1 MAPDWL
7 PHQERVTAPLGSL
20 PPLRALPSFRA
31 HDARTVT
38 PTTAPTPE
46 TDTPTVTIE
55 QSISGQRS
63 SSSSMQVLTTAPS
76 PPQLTGERGGS
87 SGGGGG
93 GSGSRSVRGVRSS
106 SGGSG
111 GGEGDK
117 MKRLQKALDR
127 IRQLV
132 SSRKFVGARHGA
144 DGGERVDESQAEVGA
159 VSSAELDEE
168 VTRGLL
174 RAEVGA
180 DAIEDPWSV
189 FVAKQSAVCEATCA
203 ASGKRCSEE
212 GLRAINVC
220 SELEKYLKCQ
230 GCEVSFGADQPAL
243 VSEDAPAES
252 KPRMCLVNTEAP
264 TCLGFHKLTT
274 RLCAC
279 AAVRD

>member
-1 MAPDWL
+1 MATDWL

-31 HDARTVT
+31 HDERTAT

-46 TDTPTVTIE
+46 TDAPTVTIEQPTVTIE

-63 SSSSMQVLTTAPS
+63 SSS
-76 PPQLTGERGGS
+76 GGGGVGGSGSRSSRSSVS

-93 GSGSRSVRGVRSS
+93 
-106 SGGSG
+106 G

-132 SSRKFVGARHGA
+132 SSRSFGGAGGAVSSAVSSA
-144 DGGERVDESQAEVGA
+144 DGGARADDSQAETGA
-159 VSSAELDEE
+159 VSSAELDKE

-189 FVAKQSAVCEATCA
+189 FVGKQSADCEATCA
-203 ASGKRCSEE
+203 AVGKRCTEE

-220 SELEKYLKCQ
+220 SELEKYLKCR
-230 GCEVSFGADQPAL
+230 GCEVSYGTDQPAL

-279 AAVRD
+279 AAVLD

>member
-1 MAPDWL
+1 
-7 PHQERVTAPLGSL
+7 
-20 PPLRALPSFRA
+20 
-31 HDARTVT
+31 
-38 PTTAPTPE
+38 
-46 TDTPTVTIE
+46 
-55 QSISGQRS
+55 
-63 SSSSMQVLTTAPS
+63 
-76 PPQLTGERGGS
+76 
-87 SGGGGG
+87 
-93 GSGSRSVRGVRSS
+93 
-106 SGGSG
+106 
-111 GGEGDK
+111 

-132 SSRKFVGARHGA
+132 SSRTFVGARHGA

-189 FVAKQSAVCEATCA
+189 FVAKQSADCEATCA

-279 AAVRD
+279 AAVHD

>member
-1 MAPDWL
+1 M
-7 PHQERVTAPLGSL
+7 RVTPLGVRL
-20 PPLRALPSFRA
+20 GRLLAPAEGAGCLV
-31 HDARTVT
+31 ARTMLRIANVSEQM
-38 PTTAPTPE
+38 PLQWSALAPVGVDLDRTHGELPGYGAGG
-46 TDTPTVTIE
+46 
-55 QSISGQRS
+55 SSGGG
-63 SSSSMQVLTTAPS
+63 A
-76 PPQLTGERGGS
+76 GGS

-93 GSGSRSVRGVRSS
+93 GSGSRSVRSVRSS

-189 FVAKQSAVCEATCA
+189 FVAKQSADCEATCA

>member
-1 MAPDWL
+1 
-7 PHQERVTAPLGSL
+7 
-20 PPLRALPSFRA
+20 
-31 HDARTVT
+31 
-38 PTTAPTPE
+38 
-46 TDTPTVTIE
+46 
-55 QSISGQRS
+55 
-63 SSSSMQVLTTAPS
+63 
-76 PPQLTGERGGS
+76 
-87 SGGGGG
+87 
-93 GSGSRSVRGVRSS
+93 
-106 SGGSG
+106 
-111 GGEGDK
+111 

-132 SSRKFVGARHGA
+132 SSGKFVGARHGA
-144 DGGERVDESQAEVGA
+144 EGGERVDESQAEVGA

-168 VTRGLL
+168 VTRGLF

-189 FVAKQSAVCEATCA
+189 FVAKQSADCEATCA
-203 ASGKRCSEE
+203 ASGKRCTEE

-220 SELEKYLKCQ
+220 SELEKYLKCR
-230 GCEVSFGADQPAL
+230 GCEVSYGTDQPAL

-279 AAVRD
+279 AAVHD

>member
-1 MAPDWL
+1 
-7 PHQERVTAPLGSL
+7 
-20 PPLRALPSFRA
+20 
-31 HDARTVT
+31 
-38 PTTAPTPE
+38 
-46 TDTPTVTIE
+46 
-55 QSISGQRS
+55 
-63 SSSSMQVLTTAPS
+63 MQVLTTAPS

-93 GSGSRSVRGVRSS
+93 GSGSRSVRSVRSS

-144 DGGERVDESQAEVGA
+144 DGDERVDESQAEGGA

-180 DAIEDPWSV
+180 DAMEDPWSV
-189 FVAKQSAVCEATCA
+189 FVAKQSADCEATCA

>member
-1 MAPDWL
+1 
-7 PHQERVTAPLGSL
+7 
-20 PPLRALPSFRA
+20 
-31 HDARTVT
+31 
-38 PTTAPTPE
+38 
-46 TDTPTVTIE
+46 
-55 QSISGQRS
+55 
-63 SSSSMQVLTTAPS
+63 MQVLTTAPS

-93 GSGSRSVRGVRSS
+93 GSGSRSVRSVSSS
-106 SGGSG
+106 SGG

-189 FVAKQSAVCEATCA
+189 FVAKQSADCEATCA

>member
-1 MAPDWL
+1 MATDWL

-31 HDARTVT
+31 HDERTAT

-46 TDTPTVTIE
+46 TDAPTVTIEQPTVTIEQPTVTIE

-63 SSSSMQVLTTAPS
+63 SSSGGGGV
-76 PPQLTGERGGS
+76 GGS
-87 SGGGGG
+87 GSRSSRSSGSGSGGGGG
-93 GSGSRSVRGVRSS
+93 GG
-106 SGGSG
+106 G

-132 SSRKFVGARHGA
+132 SSRSFGGAG
-144 DGGERVDESQAEVGA
+144 GA
-159 VSSAELDEE
+159 VSSANGGARADDSQAETGAVSSTELDKE
-168 VTRGLL
+168 VTRDLL

-189 FVAKQSAVCEATCA
+189 FVGKKSADCEATCA
-203 ASGKRCSEE
+203 AVGKRCTEK

-220 SELEKYLKCQ
+220 SELEKYLKCR
-230 GCEVSFGADQPAL
+230 GCEVSYGTDQPAL

-279 AAVRD
+279 AAVLD

>member
-1 MAPDWL
+1 MATDWL

-31 HDARTVT
+31 HDERTAT

-46 TDTPTVTIE
+46 TDAPTVTIEQPTVTIE

-63 SSSSMQVLTTAPS
+63 SSSGGGGV
-76 PPQLTGERGGS
+76 GGS
-87 SGGGGG
+87 GSRSSRSSGSGSGGGGG
-93 GSGSRSVRGVRSS
+93 G
-106 SGGSG
+106 GGG

-132 SSRKFVGARHGA
+132 SSRSFGGAGGAVSSAVSSA
-144 DGGERVDESQAEVGA
+144 DGGARADDSQAETGA
-159 VSSAELDEE
+159 VSSAELDKE

-189 FVAKQSAVCEATCA
+189 FVGKQSADCEATCA
-203 ASGKRCSEE
+203 AVGKRCTEE

-220 SELEKYLKCQ
+220 SELEKYLKCR
-230 GCEVSFGADQPAL
+230 GCEVSYGTDQPAL

-279 AAVRD
+279 AAVLD

>member
-1 MAPDWL
+1 
-7 PHQERVTAPLGSL
+7 
-20 PPLRALPSFRA
+20 
-31 HDARTVT
+31 
-38 PTTAPTPE
+38 
-46 TDTPTVTIE
+46 
-55 QSISGQRS
+55 
-63 SSSSMQVLTTAPS
+63 
-76 PPQLTGERGGS
+76 
-87 SGGGGG
+87 
-93 GSGSRSVRGVRSS
+93 
-106 SGGSG
+106 
-111 GGEGDK
+111 

-132 SSRKFVGARHGA
+132 SSRSFGGAGGAVSSAVSSA
-144 DGGERVDESQAEVGA
+144 DGGARADDSQAETGA
-159 VSSAELDEE
+159 VSSAELDKE

-189 FVAKQSAVCEATCA
+189 FVGKQSADCEATCA
-203 ASGKRCSEE
+203 AVGKRCTEE

-220 SELEKYLKCQ
+220 SELEKYLKCR
-230 GCEVSFGADQPAL
+230 GCEVSYGTDQPAL

-279 AAVRD
+279 AAVLD